1 MRERF
6 ESHLRISRNFYS
18 LSSKNIRIFFVV
30 YLYFRHMHQSDLEE
44 HADIGGD
51 TCYTMDDRGTRKY
64 FFKKRSTSSTCAV
77 RNKYAKDARRGDV

>member
-1 MRERF
+1 
-6 ESHLRISRNFYS
+6 
-18 LSSKNIRIFFVV
+18 
-30 YLYFRHMHQSDLEE
+30 MHQSDLEE

-77 RNKYAKDARRGDV
+77 RKYAKDARRGDV